1 MARHGEYKTVGG
13 KLVVVDVE
21 LAGDE
26 IASVKITGDF
36 FLEPAE
42 ALGGIAASLEGAPAS
57 ASQDELAQR
66 IAERLPDGV
75 ELIGFSPEAIAAAVR
90 RAIDDPT
97 PRERL

>member
-42 ALGGIAASLEGAPAS
+42 ALGGIAASLQGAPAS
-57 ASQDELAQR
+57 ASLDELAQR

-75 ELIGFSPEAIAAAVR
+75 EMIGFSPEAIAAAVR
-90 RAIDDPT
+90 RAVDDPT

>member
-21 LAGDE
+21 LAGEE
-26 IASVKITGDF
+26 IANVKVSGDF

-42 ALGGIAASLEGAPAS
+42 ALGDIASALEGTPVAASQA
-57 ASQDELAQR
+57 EL
-66 IAERLPDGV
+66 ERLISARLPQGV
-75 ELIGFSPEAIAAAVR
+75 EMIGFSPEAVAIAVR
-90 RAIDDPT
+90 RAIDDPS

>member
-1 MARHGEYKTVGG
+1 MSRHGEYKTVGG

-21 LAGDE
+21 LSSDTIQA
-26 IASVKITGDF
+26 VKISGDF

-42 ALGGIAASLEGAPAS
+42 ALAAIAASLEGAPAA
-57 ASQDELAQR
+57 ASEEELSER
-66 IAERLPDGV
+66 IAAHLPNDV
-75 ELIGFSPEAIAAAVR
+75 EMIGFSPQAIAIAVR

>member
-1 MARHGEYKTVGG
+1 M
-13 KLVVVDVE
+13 VDVE

-57 ASQDELAQR
+57 ASHDELAQR

-75 ELIGFSPEAIAAAVR
+75 EMIGFSPEAIAAAVR
-90 RAIDDPT
+90 RAVDDPT

>member
-57 ASQDELAQR
+57 ASHDELAQR